1 MSEQELAVRAALDQ
15 YRVCEYCGLGDMRV
29 VSVTATDRYYDV
41 EMACGECQERLVV
54 RVRPS
59 DLAAYEGAN
68 R

>member
-29 VSVTATDRYYDV
+29 VSVTAIGRYYDV
-41 EMACGECQERLVV
+41 ELLCTACQERLIV
-54 RVRPS
+54 RVRPQ